1 MKKLPA
7 IIALAACLVSCVE
20 VNQNLGGDFIPTDQ
34 KYDFHTAEFDLD
46 EVWMKSIDS
55 LTAYSSRRI
64 TIGSIR
70 DETFGLFSRGSVV
83 TLVPVLD
90 TVDFGKDPVFQ
101 RFKFKAAVDSISV
114 ADESQANILQ
124 NVNVY
129 ALTEPLATKDY
140 FSRAEVKHGDRR
152 ITKGVPVANGQDSLT
167 FEFTEDY
174 GKQYLN
180 ITQDDLKDLKTYT
193 KKFPGIYLCTDE
205 PTGNGGR
212 FNMYKFDILTTSS
225 SGYISRTDNYAV
237 LYFNGEFD
245 GERRDSSLMFY
256 FSPVTMQDLD
266 SLISESTLPSQYVFN
281 VDSHESDYLV
291 GQAGD
296 QILIEGGSGVK
307 PVVPASEIH
316 RLVNEEISRLGGDP
330 ATALISKATIEFPFD
345 FPDDYTT
352 MFRYPKVL
360 SPTIKIST
368 DTTVTFAGLT
378 DASASDEN
386 QGDIN
391 RSLCNYAPDITHHV
405 QQIIRKKAEDKTLSG
420 YDIWFLIMWYEKT
433 TTTDS
438 EAQEMAN
445 YYQQL
450 AYYSYYN
457 QLYGGYGSYYGGYS
471 SYGYSGYGSY
481 YNNYYNYSAL
491 AQYAYSSATT
501 TTSDTELDKDRYYH
515 AVLRGP
521 KADGNKPK
529 LKVTFAIPK
538 GYPEE

>member
-1 MKKLPA
+1 MRKLTTV
-7 IIALAACLVSCVE
+7 IVLIAGLVSCVGTD
-20 VNQNLGGDFIPTDQ
+20 QSLGGDFIPTDQ

-46 EVWMKSIDS
+46 EIWMKSIDS

-70 DETFGLFSRGSVV
+70 DENFGLFSRGSVV

-90 TVDFGKDPVFQ
+90 SVDFGKDPVFK
-101 RFKFKAAVDSISV
+101 RFKFKAGADSLSV
-114 ADESQANILQ
+114 ADESQMNILQ

-129 ALTEPLATKDY
+129 ALTEPLGSKDY
-140 FSRAEVKHGDRR
+140 FSRAEVKHGSKR
-152 ITKGVPVANGQDSLT
+152 ITKGVPVVNGQDSLT

-174 GKQYLN
+174 GKQYLSM
-180 ITQDDLKDLKTYT
+180 TQDDLKDLETYT

-205 PTGNGGR
+205 PTGIGGR
-212 FNMYKFDILTTSS
+212 FDMYKFDILQTVASTSGS
-225 SGYISRTDNYAV
+225 YISRTDNYAI

-256 FSPVTMQDLD
+256 FSPVEMQNLD
-266 SLISESTLPSQYVFN
+266 SLINVNKLPSQYVFN
-281 VDSHESDYLV
+281 VDRHESDHLV
-291 GQAGD
+291 GKAGD
-296 QILIEGGSGVK
+296 KIYIEGGSGVK
-307 PVVPASEIH
+307 PVVPASEI
-316 RLVNEEISRLGGDP
+316 RSLVNEEIVRKGGDP
-330 ATALISKATIEFPFD
+330 ATALISKATIEMPFD
-345 FPDDYTT
+345 FPEDYTT

-386 QGDIN
+386 QGDVN

-405 QQIIRKKAEDKTLSG
+405 QQIIRKKTDDSTLSN
-420 YDIWFLIMWYEKT
+420 YDIWFLVMWYET
-433 TTTDS
+433 TTTTNS
-438 EAQEMAN
+438 EAEEMAN

-450 AYYSYYN
+450 AYASYYN
-457 QLYGGYGSYYGGYS
+457 QIYGGYGYG
-471 SYGYSGYGSY
+471 SYGYGYGSYGSY
-481 YNNYYNYSAL
+481 YNNYYNYQAM

-501 TTSDTELDKDRYYH
+501 TTSSTELDKDRYYR

-521 KADGNKPK
+521 ESEGRKPK

-538 GYPEE
+538 GYPEK

>member
-1 MKKLPA
+1 MRKLPA
-7 IIALAACLVSCVE
+7 IIALMAGLMSCVG
-20 VNQNLGGDFIPTDQ
+20 VDQNLGGDFIPTDQ

-90 TVDFGKDPVFQ
+90 SVDFGKDPVFK
-101 RFKFKAAVDSISV
+101 RFKFKAAVDSVSV

-129 ALTEPLATKDY
+129 ALDEPLGSKEY
-140 FSRAEVKHGDRR
+140 FSRSEIKHGSKR
-152 ITKGVPVANGQDSLT
+152 ITKGVPIANGKDSLT
-167 FEFTEDY
+167 FDFTEEY
-174 GKQYLN
+174 GKQYLSM
-180 ITQDDLKDLKTYT
+180 TQDDLKDLKTYA
-193 KKFPGIYLCTDE
+193 KKFPGIYLCTDD

-212 FNMYKFDILTTSS
+212 FDMYEFDILRTVAGTSGS
-225 SGYISRTDNYAV
+225 YIARTDNYAI
-237 LYFNGEFD
+237 LYFNGEFN

-256 FSPVTMQDLD
+256 FSPVEMQDLD
-266 SLISESTLPSQYVFN
+266 SLINAKSLPSQYVFN
-281 VDSHESDYLV
+281 VDRHESDHLV
-291 GQAGD
+291 GQAD
-296 QILIEGGSGVK
+296 DKIYIEGGSGIK
-307 PVVPASEIH
+307 PVVPAAEIQ
-316 RLVNEEISRLGGDP
+316 RLVNAEIIRKGGEP
-330 ATALISKATIEFPFD
+330 ITTLITKATIEMPFD
-345 FPDDYTT
+345 FPEDYTT

-386 QGDIN
+386 QGDVN

-405 QQIIRKKAEDKTLSG
+405 QQIIRKSESDKKLSN
-420 YDIWFLIMWYEKT
+420 YDIWFLIMWYETT

-438 EAQEMAN
+438 QAEEMAN

-450 AYYSYYN
+450 AYYSYAN
-457 QLYGGYGSYYGGYS
+457 QLYGGGYGGYGG
-471 SYGYSGYGSY
+471 YGYGGYGY
-481 YNNYYNYSAL
+481 YNNYYNYMSMAS
-491 AQYAYSSATT
+491 YASSSATK
-501 TTSDTELDKDRYYH
+501 TTSSTELDKDRYYR

-521 KADGNKPK
+521 KAEGKKPK

-538 GYPEE
+538 GFPEK